1 MMEERPGPGRG
12 LEPPSAFG
20 GKIGAESLIPPSHF
34 RGRSC
39 GAPPVDTNP
48 WAALSKATKEILEL
62 RQENGRLRRMQDP
75 SNRRCSGIEEE
86 TACIQPRYLEQE
98 RVPET
103 LRGAGEP
110 EGRPLANTTVSRQA
124 AAIAEKDALLACL
137 GRQLSE
143 LRAALRRLER
153 ERPEGPLPAG
163 IERPRQRQ
171 WDCRPAEETEPE
183 KGGQRDGASR
193 EREDRSRE
201 TRSQTVAPDVEG
213 SVDEGEETLRQ
224 RVAEV
229 EVDREALRRRAGE
242 VEMDRESLRQQV
254 AALEGDGEA
263 LRRRSAEAEADRG
276 ALSQR
281 AAALQEEL
289 RTSQEKGRREA
300 LCSRERLEDLGR
312 ERDALRGEMSE
323 ARCKLD
329 SQSSLIQQLR
339 TYIGRLVPDE
349 KQMEEARQEK
359 EQLNSRVQSYTAW
372 KRAPQRVG
380 RPEPA
385 PHRGRPVCRQ
395 RASMG
400 GLRSSV
406 ACVCGAD
413 QQTARHGISD
423 RAVLRPPWWRGRPHG
438 PRQQHI
444 ALATAP
450 GGRYMTPAASNARRR
465 RRKNRPFRP
474 SPGEGAGDVE
484 SDGGAPHRAAELADG
499 HPLHPGGPPRRQAEA
514 GRREWRPRQEST
526 AGDTLEGEGLCSDG
540 AAEVPGDQS
549 HQRSQSHPRQD
560 GGRGGGARRERSG
573 ARSAAPQLQ
582 RQDSGDGP
590 GASEKPGLW
599 ARKEALARLQL
610 QEKSRE
616 TGPDVGRRTYGELEK
631 ELELLNGER
640 DQLAAELKRNSQ
652 LIDRKVTEARLTF
665 EAEVKDCLAVSGRL
679 QEALEEKVQVQQRLA
694 QQLTEAQR
702 EAEEAQ
708 EMAESLRQELCR
720 QQGKHQAALQEK
732 MAAAESLMAEQ
743 LSEMEKHLNEARR
756 EHAKAV
762 VELRQADRQAA
773 RDKERLESS
782 GKLQEERYKRER
794 QRLGEQLQQ
803 LQRDKTLLVATLRQE
818 GLLDQFKRNRAA
830 AVHTSAAL
838 SGQPELPRPQP
849 PPQALRPRARDSS
862 KDSLAEVLEEL
873 QALSA
878 AVMADQEEREAADEE
893 ERTD

>member
-359 EQLNSRVQSYTAW
+359 EQLNSRVQHLEKERETLRATAELLTVRLSSLTDILSIQEGHRGD
-372 KRAPQRVG
+372 KPRPDVGSGDQGKKAPLVTRWREKVFALMVQLKSQEISHTNDLNHIHVKMADVEEGLVVKGRELAVLLHSFNDRTAEMDLERVKNQSLGDNLAVTQKTVVRLQEKADQADSAVRQLQELMRSFYQTFLEQEAGLKKALCQLVNLSQRVTFANK
-380 RPEPA
+380 R
-385 PHRGRPVCRQ
+385 
-395 RASMG
+395 
-400 GLRSSV
+400 
-406 ACVCGAD
+406 
-413 QQTARHGISD
+413 I
-423 RAVLRPPWWRGRPHG
+423 
-438 PRQQHI
+438 
-444 ALATAP
+444 
-450 GGRYMTPAASNARRR
+450 
-465 RRKNRPFRP
+465 
-474 SPGEGAGDVE
+474 
-484 SDGGAPHRAAELADG
+484 
-499 HPLHPGGPPRRQAEA
+499 
-514 GRREWRPRQEST
+514 
-526 AGDTLEGEGLCSDG
+526 DTI
-540 AAEVPGDQS
+540 
-549 HQRSQSHPRQD
+549 H
-560 GGRGGGARRERSG
+560 
-573 ARSAAPQLQ
+573 
-582 RQDSGDGP
+582 
-590 GASEKPGLW
+590 GLW